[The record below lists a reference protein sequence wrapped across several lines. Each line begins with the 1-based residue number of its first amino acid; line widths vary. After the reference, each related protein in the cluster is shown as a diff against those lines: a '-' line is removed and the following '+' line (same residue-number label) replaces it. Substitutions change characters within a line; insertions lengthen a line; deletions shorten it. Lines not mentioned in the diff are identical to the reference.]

1 MSRGNTKKTKT
12 ASGFVNPVTGATYTK
27 AASNAKATKAAS
39 DFAKANPKKTY
50 YA

>member
-1 MSRGNTKKTKT
+1 MSKGNTKKTKS
-12 ASGFVNPVTGATYTK
+12 ASGYQNALTGATYTK
-27 AASNAKATKAAS
+27 ASSNAKATKAAS